1 MKGKIP
7 VILALL
13 VSMASPAAA
22 ATAVT
27 STAPAPAPKITVEEE
42 GRLIDTTSSP
52 VIMHN
57 NQPYVSLQLLAQ
69 SLGYDVKWDAKNAT
83 YHLSVTNAKYPLI
96 LNESAQFVS
105 VEPKYSILTSLDS
118 SRLLGGINLD
128 FVYVIEKDLPREP
141 VLVVEMLN
149 KDQTVLASST
159 KLLKKT
165 QGTYKDFILGDSIRL
180 PYSVQT
186 DREQVTKLMAD
197 DYTYRI
203 KIK

>member
-27 STAPAPAPKITVEEE
+27 STAQITVEEE

-57 NQPYVSLQLLAQ
+57 NQPYVPLQLLAQ
-69 SLGYDVKWDAKNAT
+69 SLGYEVKWDAKNAT
-83 YHLSVTNAKYPLI
+83 FHH
-96 LNESAQFVS
+96 ESAQFVS

-141 VLVVEMLN
+141 VP
-149 KDQTVLASST
+149 S
-159 KLLKKT
+159 
-165 QGTYKDFILGDSIRL
+165 L
-180 PYSVQT
+180 PGS
-186 DREQVTKLMAD
+186 D
-197 DYTYRI
+197 
-203 KIK
+203 

>member
-27 STAPAPAPKITVEEE
+27 STAQITVEEE

-52 VIMHN
+52 VIMYN
-57 NQPYVSLQLLAQ
+57 NQPYVPLQLLAQ
-69 SLGYDVKWDAKNAT
+69 SLGYKVKWDAKNAT

-141 VLVVEMLN
+141 VP
-149 KDQTVLASST
+149 S
-159 KLLKKT
+159 
-165 QGTYKDFILGDSIRL
+165 L
-180 PYSVQT
+180 PGS
-186 DREQVTKLMAD
+186 D
-197 DYTYRI
+197 
-203 KIK
+203 

>member
-13 VSMASPAAA
+13 VSLATPAAA
-22 ATAVT
+22 ATPAA
-27 STAPAPAPKITVEEE
+27 STTPKITVEEE
-42 GRLIDTTSSP
+42 GRLIDTASSP

-69 SLGYDVKWDAKNAT
+69 SLGYEVKWDAKNAT
-83 YHLSVTNAKYPLI
+83 YHLSVANAKYPLI

-105 VEPKYSILTSLDS
+105 VEPKYNIMTSLDS

-165 QGTYKDFILGDSIRL
+165 KGTFKDYILGDSIRL
-180 PYSVQT
+180 PYPVQT
-186 DREQVTKLMAD
+186 NREQVTKLMSE

>member
-13 VSMASPAAA
+13 VSLASPAAA
-22 ATAVT
+22 ATA
-27 STAPAPAPKITVEEE
+27 APKITVEEE

-69 SLGYDVKWDAKNAT
+69 SLGYEVKWDAKNAT
-83 YHLSVTNAKYPLI
+83 YHLSVANAKYPLI

-105 VEPKYSILTSLDS
+105 VEPKYNIMTSLDS

-165 QGTYKDFILGDSIRL
+165 KGTFKDYILGDSIRL
-180 PYSVQT
+180 PYPVQT
-186 DREQVTKLMAD
+186 NREQVTKLMSE